1 MAPDNDSPAT
11 CPHCGQPRRAADL
24 QCPAC
29 GADLRETG
37 AFASGQGQAAARQ
50 GEHGS
55 DVNEPVSGAS
65 AVMEA
70 DSGDDVPSTVPVEHE
85 ALIVCGGCGYACR
98 PDDVTCPRCGTR
110 LRKSDTSVLSAMQQA
125 IITKPVEP
133 HAIERFEPGTNAIL
147 QLVSSGGWLS
157 LALDEPMIL
166 GRGPSV
172 TGEKTLDLTDFGGY
186 EQGMSRRHCMLRR
199 SDNRLKVADL
209 GSANGTY
216 LNDKQLVPH
225 VDYTVRHGDQ
235 LVLGRLAITVLFSI
249 VKLSDN

>member
-1 MAPDNDSPAT
+1 MVPDKDSPAT
-11 CPHCGQPRRAADL
+11 CPHCGQACQPADL

-29 GADLRETG
+29 GVDLKE
-37 AFASGQGQAAARQ
+37 AAKHAAAQDQAAARQ
-50 GEHGS
+50 GEGDS
-55 DVNEPVSGAS
+55 DVKEPVAGGS

-70 DSGDDVPSTVPVEHE
+70 DGGDETPSTVPVEHE
-85 ALIVCGGCGYACR
+85 ALIVCSGCGFACS
-98 PDDVTCPRCGTR
+98 PEDVTCPKCGTH
-110 LRKSDTSVLSAMQQA
+110 LRRPDAAMLAAMQQA

-157 LALDEPMIL
+157 LSLDEPMIL
-166 GRGPSV
+166 GRGPSL

-186 EQGMSRRHCMLRR
+186 EEGMSRRHCILRR
-199 SDNRLKVADL
+199 SENRLKIADL

-216 LNDKQLVPH
+216 LNEKQLIPH
-225 VDYTVRHGDQ
+225 VDYTIRHGDQ

-249 VKLSDN
+249 IKLSDN